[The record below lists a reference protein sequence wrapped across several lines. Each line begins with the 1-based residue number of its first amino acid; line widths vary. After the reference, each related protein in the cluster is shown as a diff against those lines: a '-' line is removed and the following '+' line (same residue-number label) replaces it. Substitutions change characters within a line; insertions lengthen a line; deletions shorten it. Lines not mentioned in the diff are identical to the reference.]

1 MTSPISKKY
10 AIILLIIIS
19 TVCRA
24 QTGPCGAVEI
34 PWVSASMCSS
44 TTYTFGDVIFPAA
57 ACITNNPNSKGW
69 WGKTGISSTGFADLN
84 ADDIPFGGAMDCLMA
99 VFTGPCGSLTQI
111 ACDDNSGSAPSM
123 PYVGLSGR
131 TPGERFWVFVWEK
144 NGTANENFQLCR
156 YDGGDVVLPIK
167 LLSFDAI
174 PNYTKNTVSLE
185 WVTTSEINNDYFSLE
200 KSVDAVNWKAF
211 SQIAGGGNSNTVL
224 NYSTIDVN
232 PYAGGSYYRL
242 KQTDFDGKT
251 SYSGIRAVNF
261 KRGIKL
267 LIYPNPAKN
276 NVTVEIEGGEKMKV
290 MIKNSLGQELKIV
303 PRIEKNH
310 FVYDTS
316 NLSNGIYFVVIT
328 GKGKTSSKKLW
339 INKK

>member
-1 MTSPISKKY
+1 
-10 AIILLIIIS
+10 
-19 TVCRA
+19 
-24 QTGPCGAVEI
+24 
-34 PWVSASMCSS
+34 
-44 TTYTFGDVIFPAA
+44 
-57 ACITNNPNSKGW
+57 
-69 WGKTGISSTGFADLN
+69 
-84 ADDIPFGGAMDCLMA
+84 
-99 VFTGPCGSLTQI
+99 
-111 ACDDNSGSAPSM
+111 
-123 PYVGLSGR
+123 
-131 TPGERFWVFVWEK
+131 
-144 NGTANENFQLCR
+144 
-156 YDGGDVVLPIK
+156 
-167 LLSFDAI
+167 
-174 PNYTKNTVSLE
+174 
-185 WVTTSEINNDYFSLE
+185 
-200 KSVDAVNWKAF
+200 
-211 SQIAGGGNSNTVL
+211 
-224 NYSTIDVN
+224 VN
-232 PYAGGSYYRL
+232 PYAGVSYYRL